1 MKKKVGIVNNNGLL
15 KINLK
20 NLEYNYK
27 SLKKIVKPAKL
38 AAVLKSN
45 CYGLGLKEITK
56 KLLTL
61 KCNYFF
67 LTSYE
72 ESIALFKLSKRS
84 NIFLLNGII
93 NLSNDSIKNIFNNK
107 IIPVINSFR
116 ELKKFNSI
124 AKELNPNH
132 KVTLHFDTGINRLG
146 IDFNK
151 KDEIINFCLK
161 NNINVFCVMSHLIA
175 ADEKKN
181 KINIIQKKKFEE
193 IISFFPQ
200 ALHTLANSN
209 GILNFKRFNYDM
221 VRSGG
226 CIFGTVKNNFLKNV
240 VELYARVLQIRIVN
254 EEHNNFGYN
263 GTFQSKEKKII
274 AIVGVGYAD
283 GYPRTLSN
291 YSYVFFKKQKLPIIG
306 SISMDYIIVDVSKI
320 KYGNIKVGD
329 WVELIGKNISLDYIS
344 RKANTIPY
352 EILNNIGNRVK
363 KSYID

>member
-1 MKKKVGIVNNNGLL
+1 MKKKIGIVNSNGLL

-20 NLEYNYK
+20 NLEHNYK
-27 SLKKIVKPAKL
+27 SIEKIIKPSKL

-45 CYGLGLKEITK
+45 CYGLGLNEITK
-56 KLLTL
+56 KLLRL
-61 KCNYFF
+61 KCNNFF
-67 LTSYE
+67 VTSYE
-72 ESIALFKLSKRS
+72 ESIALYKLSKRS

-93 NLSNDSIKNIFNNK
+93 NLSNDNIKNIFKKK
-107 IIPVINSFR
+107 IVPVINSYI

-124 AKELNPNH
+124 AKKLDSNH
-132 KVTLHFDTGINRLG
+132 KVALHFDTGINRLG
-146 IDFNK
+146 IDFNDK
-151 KDEIINFCLK
+151 HKIINFCLK

-181 KINIIQKKKFEE
+181 KINVIQKKKFEE
-193 IISFFPQ
+193 IISFFPK
-200 ALHTLANSN
+200 ASHTLANSN

-226 CIFGTVKNNFLKNV
+226 CIFGTVKSKFLKNV
-240 VELYARVLQIRIVN
+240 VELYARVLQVRMVN
-254 EEHNNFGYN
+254 KGHNNFGYN

-274 AIVGVGYAD
+274 AIIGVGYAD

-291 YSYVFFKKQKLPIIG
+291 ISDVYFKKKKLRIIG
-306 SISMDYIIVDVSKI
+306 SISMDYIMVDVSKI

-329 WVELIGKNISLDYIS
+329 WVELIGKNISLDNIS

-352 EILNNIGNRVK
+352 EILNSIGNRVK

>member
-1 MKKKVGIVNNNGLL
+1 MNKTVGIVNSNGLL

-27 SLKKIVKPAKL
+27 SIERIVKPSKL

-45 CYGLGLKEITK
+45 CYGLGVKEITK

-61 KCNYFF
+61 KCNNFF

-72 ESIALFKLSKRS
+72 ESIALFKLSKSS
-84 NIFLLNGII
+84 NIILLNGII
-93 NLSNDSIKNIFNNK
+93 NLSKENIINIFNKK

-116 ELKKFNSI
+116 ELKKFYNI
-124 AKELNPNH
+124 AKKLNSNH
-132 KVTLHFDTGINRLG
+132 KITLHFDTGINRLG
-146 IDFNK
+146 IDLNEKNK
-151 KDEIINFCLK
+151 IINFCLK

-181 KINIIQKKKFEE
+181 KINIIQKKKFEQ
-193 IISFFPQ
+193 IISFFPK
-200 ALHTLANSN
+200 AFHTLANSN
-209 GILNFKRFNYDM
+209 GILNFKRLNYDM

-226 CIFGTVKNNFLKNV
+226 CIFGTVKSRFLKNV
-240 VELYARVLQIRIVN
+240 VELYARVLQIRIID

-263 GTFQSKEKKII
+263 ATFQSKEKKII
-274 AIVGVGYAD
+274 AIIGVGYAD
-283 GYPRTLSN
+283 GYPRKLSN
-291 YSYVFFKKQKLPIIG
+291 DSYVYFKKKKLPIIG

-320 KYGNIKVGD
+320 KFENIKVGD
-329 WVELIGKNISLDYIS
+329 WVELIGKNISLDEIA

-352 EILNNIGNRVK
+352 EILNSIGNRVK